1 MPAHSL
7 QLREGAII
15 ALLKN
20 LNVTKS
26 LCNGTRLLIR
36 KLNNDLIEAEAV
48 TGTSARAGMRV
59 GLARLCAN
67 LSLSIY
73 ALILWN
79 LGHPTNTSA
88 NHQMESVL
96 KGFNSPSDWHLQW
109 RLTKVKGKP
118 VNDSDWILKRNH
130 LRMVNFTLRSLAQE
144 HHRIFAFLHR
154 IRNEHKMVGWRS
166 EMLWQTYVLTK
177 ETEQTQII
185 WYYCFFIEHM
195 CVFTL

>member
-1 MPAHSL
+1 MTPSGMPAHSL

-73 ALILWN
+73 ALIL
-79 LGHPTNTSA
+79 
-88 NHQMESVL
+88 
-96 KGFNSPSDWHLQW
+96 
-109 RLTKVKGKP
+109 
-118 VNDSDWILKRNH
+118 
-130 LRMVNFTLRSLAQE
+130 
-144 HHRIFAFLHR
+144 
-154 IRNEHKMVGWRS
+154 
-166 EMLWQTYVLTK
+166 
-177 ETEQTQII
+177 
-185 WYYCFFIEHM
+185 
-195 CVFTL
+195 